1 MKEDY
6 AMMKIFHKRTPKK
19 KYYWLLVGISIFL
32 NSGGSALGQE
42 FPTNT
47 EKRESMPKQM
57 DQDLSTPGL
66 SDDQRSTGLPPVN
79 DSEMVIDP
87 NVPVDS
93 DAVISPPPLDPEMA
107 VDPVT
112 GKPMTKEDLEN
123 LERTNELNRKFPELG
138 DPNHQGDK

>member
-1 MKEDY
+1 M
-6 AMMKIFHKRTPKK
+6 T
-19 KYYWLLVGISIFL
+19 
-32 NSGGSALGQE
+32 QE
-42 FPTNT
+42 
-47 EKRESMPKQM
+47 M

-93 DAVISPPPLDPEMA
+93 DAVISPPPLDPEIA

-123 LERTNELNRKFPELG
+123 LDTFNELNRKFPEHG
-138 DPNHQGDK
+138 DPDHQGAK